1 MDYQATAQF
10 IILLALIQYFFF
22 AIGVGRA
29 RETCGVPA
37 PATTG
42 HPEFE
47 RRFRVQQ
54 NTLEQLIVFIPAML
68 LFSAWVS
75 AGWAC
80 LLGILFLI
88 GRWQYSR
95 GYAAD
100 PARRGRGF
108 MIGAIAQ
115 MLLLLGALLGGL
127 GAIFG

>member
-1 MDYQATAQF
+1 MDYSATAQF
-10 IILLALIQYFFF
+10 IVLLAVIQYFFF
-22 AIGVGRA
+22 AITVGRA
-29 RETCGVPA
+29 RETYGVPA

-54 NTLEQLIVFIPAML
+54 NTLEQLIVFIPAIL

-88 GRWQYSR
+88 GRWQYRR
-95 GYAAD
+95 GYIAD

-115 MLLLLGALLGGL
+115 MLLLLGAVLGGL
-127 GAIFG
+127 GAIFD

>member
-1 MDYQATAQF
+1 MDYSATAQF
-10 IILLALIQYFFF
+10 IVLLAVIQYFVF
-22 AIGVGRA
+22 AITVGRA
-29 RETCGVPA
+29 RETYGVPA
-37 PATTG
+37 PAITG

-54 NTLEQLIVFIPAML
+54 NTLEQLIVFIPAIL

-95 GYAAD
+95 GYIAD

-115 MLLLLGALLGGL
+115 MLLLLGAVLGGL
-127 GAIFG
+127 GAIFD